1 MKIKEGD
8 CFPQINFYMMSDKG
22 PISIK
27 STELFNNKKILL
39 VSAPGA
45 FTPTCSEQHLP
56 GYIKLKHDIL
66 SKGIDKIYFVS
77 VNDPFVMQEWAKTFK
92 ENDIGF
98 IADSY
103 GDLLNEIEAIIDLT
117 VIGLGKRLS
126 RFSMVIDN
134 GLVSSIFDEEGGG
147 LDKSRAENVLQ
158 FL

>member
-1 MKIKEGD
+1 
-8 CFPQINFYMMSDKG
+8 
-22 PISIK
+22 
-27 STELFNNKKILL
+27 
-39 VSAPGA
+39 
-45 FTPTCSEQHLP
+45 
-56 GYIKLKHDIL
+56 
-66 SKGIDKIYFVS
+66 
-77 VNDPFVMQEWAKTFK
+77 MQEWAKTFK

-103 GDLLNEIEAIIDLT
+103 GDLQNEIEAIIDLT

-147 LDKSRAENVLQ
+147 LDKSKAENVLQ